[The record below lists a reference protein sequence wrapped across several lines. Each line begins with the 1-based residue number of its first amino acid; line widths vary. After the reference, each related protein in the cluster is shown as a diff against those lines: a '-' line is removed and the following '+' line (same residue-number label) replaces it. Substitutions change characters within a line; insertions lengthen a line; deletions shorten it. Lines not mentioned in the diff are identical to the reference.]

1 MFFRFIFGGI
11 TLALPRLAVGYAHVR
26 DLAAVTAPALR
37 NLWNAAMS
45 DRFFARRVA
54 LTTSS
59 LANFERGFNDLPVD
73 AAPTFFGRSTMPDR
87 FFA

>member
-1 MFFRFIFGGI
+1 MFFRFVLGGV
-11 TLALPRLAVGYAHVR
+11 TLAFPRLAVGYAHVG

-45 DRFFARRVA
+45 DRFLARRVA
-54 LTTSS
+54 LTTSP

-73 AAPTFFGRSTMPDR
+73 AAPTFCGRSTMSDR